1 MLRKKNVAFFMPL
14 FMRNKNFGY
23 MIFKY
28 DFTLTYVV
36 PLYSKILTHTILQ
49 CYANEQAEKVTSR
62 LIQKTENL
70 DFQSKTD
77 ELTSLFNRRG
87 FLQFGAS
94 LIDLSLAAEKEG
106 LVFFCDMDGLKKIND
121 TYGHKI
127 GDLAIKTQAVILQ
140 KAFRES
146 DLIGRLSGD
155 EFGIV
160 APGLKIENLKKFR
173 ERLNKISEEESKKA
187 ELPIILSISAGYEKF
202 DSEHN
207 NLQDLLIAADKRLYE
222 EKLIK
227 HGK

>member
-1 MLRKKNVAFFMPL
+1 
-14 FMRNKNFGY
+14 

-202 DSEHN
+202 DSDHN

>member
-1 MLRKKNVAFFMPL
+1 
-14 FMRNKNFGY
+14 
-23 MIFKY
+23 
-28 DFTLTYVV
+28 
-36 PLYSKILTHTILQ
+36 
-49 CYANEQAEKVTSR
+49 
-62 LIQKTENL
+62 
-70 DFQSKTD
+70 
-77 ELTSLFNRRG
+77 
-87 FLQFGAS
+87 
-94 LIDLSLAAEKEG
+94 
-106 LVFFCDMDGLKKIND
+106 MDGLKKIND

>member
-1 MLRKKNVAFFMPL
+1 M
-14 FMRNKNFGY
+14 
-23 MIFKY
+23 
-28 DFTLTYVV
+28 
-36 PLYSKILTHTILQ
+36 
-49 CYANEQAEKVTSR
+49 
-62 LIQKTENL
+62 
-70 DFQSKTD
+70 
-77 ELTSLFNRRG
+77 
-87 FLQFGAS
+87 
-94 LIDLSLAAEKEG
+94 SLAAEKEG